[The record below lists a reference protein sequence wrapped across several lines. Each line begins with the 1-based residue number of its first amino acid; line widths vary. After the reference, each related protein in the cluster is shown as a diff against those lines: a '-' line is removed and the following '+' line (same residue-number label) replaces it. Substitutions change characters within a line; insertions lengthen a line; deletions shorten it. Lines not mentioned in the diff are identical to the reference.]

1 MNTLH
6 LARESRIASTS
17 DADGMAAFHRQLQ
30 EGMGP
35 AAALRAAQ
43 EEVRTNDKWAAPYY
57 WAGVQIIGDGGKWET
72 GEAGR
77 SRRWVLW
84 LGGAAETRGGDAQ
97 F

>member
-1 MNTLH
+1 
-6 LARESRIASTS
+6 
-17 DADGMAAFHRQLQ
+17 MAAFHRQLQ

>member
-1 MNTLH
+1 MT
-6 LARESRIASTS
+6 
-17 DADGMAAFHRQLQ
+17 AFHRHLR

-43 EEVRTNDKWAAPYY
+43 EKVHANDRWAAPYY
-57 WAGVQIIGDGGKWET
+57 WAEVQIIGDGGKWET
-72 GEAGR
+72 GKAGR

-84 LGGAAETRGGDAQ
+84 LDGAAETRGGGAG

>member
-1 MNTLH
+1 MT
-6 LARESRIASTS
+6 
-17 DADGMAAFHRQLQ
+17 AFHRHLQ

-43 EEVRTNDKWAAPYY
+43 EEVRTNGRWTAPYY
-57 WAGVQIIGDGGKWET
+57 WAGVQIIGDRGKWET

-84 LGGAAETRGGDAQ
+84 LGGAVAGLGVAGVALILARRRVRKK
-97 F
+97 